1 MFMFI
6 YFCIT
11 SVAGAVEFTPSFD
24 VSADSVYLVNLD
36 TDTVIY
42 QKNAELEQMPSTLV
56 NIMAA
61 AIILEECSNPET
73 VTITA
78 DSNLFAEFS
87 EYEHPDDLR
96 FADIQNGDV
105 LTVQDYLYAMMLASS
120 CEAANILANHFG
132 NQNISVFVEKMNK
145 KAEKIGADNTVFC
158 NPHGL
163 YDPGQVTTAKDI
175 AIITQYA
182 LSVPGFEEIATAED
196 YEITPQS
203 TVNTHS
209 NPWRLTHSNVMMSAA
224 SDFYLFGVE
233 GIKTGNLQISGRN
246 LVTLGSYDGIRYLL
260 VLLNAPFYDE
270 DGDAKY
276 YHLIDAC
283 NIMEWAFEN
292 FQYKDLLSS
301 GEEIA
306 EIKVSDSDGSGYV
319 LVKPQNDYSTLW
331 YDEVDLTSI
340 KRDIRLYE
348 NVSAPVRKGQKL
360 GEIELKL
367 SDEVIAKIDLVAASD
382 VERSFVKFNL
392 STAKDFFGSKW
403 MNRAFIISGLLIS
416 FYLFVCIAA
425 YIYAKKSTKGSF
437 SNKKVVKKL
446 YRNKRR

>member
-6 YFCIT
+6 YLCIT
-11 SVAGAVEFTPSFD
+11 TVAGAVEFTPPFD
-24 VSADSVYLVNLD
+24 INADSIYLVNLD

-56 NIMAA
+56 NIMVA
-61 AIILEECSNPET
+61 AIVLEECENPDA

-78 DSNLFAEFS
+78 DSSLFAEFD

-96 FADIQNGDV
+96 FCDIQNGDV
-105 LTVQDYLYAMMLASS
+105 LTVTDYLYAMMLTSS
-120 CEAANILANHFG
+120 CEAANILAHHFG
-132 NQNISVFVEKMNK
+132 NQNISAFVEKMNK
-145 KAEKIGADNTVFC
+145 KAKEVGAESTVFC

-163 YDPGQVTTAKDI
+163 YDPKQVTTAKDI
-175 AIITQYA
+175 AVITQYA
-182 LSVPGFEEIATAED
+182 LKVPRFEEIATAED
-196 YEITPQS
+196 YELKSQS
-203 TVNTHS
+203 SGNTHS
-209 NPWRLTHSNVMMSAA
+209 NPWRISHSNIMMSAA

-246 LVTLGSYDGIRYLL
+246 LITLGSYDGIRYLL

-283 NIMEWAFEN
+283 NIMEWVFEN
-292 FQYKDLLSS
+292 FEYKDLLASA
-301 GEEIA
+301 EEVA

-319 LVKPQNDYSTLW
+319 LVKPKEDFSTLW
-331 YDEVDLTSI
+331 YNEIDLTSI
-340 KRDIRLYE
+340 KRNTKLYE
-348 NVSAPVRKGQKL
+348 NVSAPVKKGQKL

-367 SDEVIAKIDLVAASD
+367 SDEVIANIDLVAASD
-382 VERSFVKFNL
+382 VDRSFVKFNL
-392 STAKDFFGSKW
+392 STAKDFFGSEW
-403 MNRAFIISGLLIS
+403 MTRAIIISAVLIL
-416 FYLFVCIAA
+416 FYLSVCVWAF
-425 YIYAKKSTKGSF
+425 IYAKKNPKGRL

-446 YRNKRR
+446 YGKKRK